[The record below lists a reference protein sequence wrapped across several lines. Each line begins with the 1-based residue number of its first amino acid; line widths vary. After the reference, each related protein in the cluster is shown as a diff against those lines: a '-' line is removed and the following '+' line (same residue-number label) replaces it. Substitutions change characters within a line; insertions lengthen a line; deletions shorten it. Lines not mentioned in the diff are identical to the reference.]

1 MAPTPYLQTC
11 WSETFEQENPFQFE
25 LNDIIATG
33 AMGDKKAAVREAKTL
48 VQNKNIPAK
57 TGIKTC
63 IFIVS
68 ATTNMQEAKHCES
81 AVPAVFCRR
90 Y

>member
-1 MAPTPYLQTC
+1 MAPTPYLHTC
-11 WSETFEQENPFQFE
+11 WSENFEQENPYQYK
-25 LNDIIATG
+25 LNDIIATS
-33 AMGDKKAAVREAKTL
+33 AMEDSKEAIKDAKRLLQDKKLPK
-48 VQNKNIPAK
+48 K

-68 ATTNMQEAKHCES
+68 TTANMEEAKHCKQNPS
-81 AVPAVFCRR
+81 KLSIS